1 MKIAIYSH
9 SIAPSIDGVCRRVT
23 GLIHELVL
31 QGHSILLF
39 TLEEKPEDLPANIS
53 VVSLD
58 YMIFPSYPGKKVS
71 KPTCDTFAKIVKGLK
86 DHKPDVIHVVADGL
100 SHMFTIAGI
109 LSGVPVVGSIHTD
122 LIDLLNTH
130 EAYWFQKLLIIVKEA
145 LDGFTLDSCA
155 TTSSSFADKLL
166 KQGVSTEHTIIT
178 AVDIDRFSPKKR
190 SNAIREELM
199 FGDKDGFLCIYVGRI
214 SNEKRLDVIIEAVQ
228 TLDEGERKA
237 YLAIIGD
244 GPSATLYAK
253 KHGKEN
259 RIYCKPRFL
268 DHDELAEMYASSE
281 LHVSASE
288 FETLGNTV
296 LESFACEVPVV
307 VPYTQGF
314 RDTVHHELDGFL
326 FAPGDPQSARKY
338 IQTLKD
344 DDTLRRR
351 MGAKGRGNVK
361 NRTVRRV
368 VEDLLSWYELGIRKR
383 SKRMGLQM
391 IASVFALSMTASFGI
406 FAFFVYDWL
415 VNFFLKAFISYADG
429 TNEGKKRD

>member
-23 GLIHELVL
+23 GLLHELVR

-39 TLEEKPEDLPANIS
+39 TLEDEPEELPADIS
-53 VVSLD
+53 IVSLD
-58 YMIFPSYPGKKVS
+58 CMIFPSYPGKKVA
-71 KPTCDTFAKIVKGLK
+71 KPTCNTFSKILKGLK
-86 DHKPDVIHVVADGL
+86 DYKPDVMHVVADGL

-109 LSGVPVVGSIHTD
+109 LTGVPVVGSIHTD

-130 EAYWFQKLLIIVKEA
+130 NAYWYQKLLIIVKEA

-166 KQGVSTEHTIIT
+166 TQGVSTEHTIIT
-178 AVDIDRFSPKKR
+178 AVDVDRFSPKKR
-190 SNAIREELM
+190 SDAIRKELM
-199 FGDKDGFLCIYVGRI
+199 FGDTSGFLCIYVGRI

-228 TLDEGERKA
+228 SLREGESKA

-244 GPSATLYAK
+244 GPSAQVYAK

-259 RIYCKPRFL
+259 RIYCKPKFL
-268 DHDELAEMYASSE
+268 NHDELAEMYASSE

-314 RDTVHHELDGFL
+314 RDTVQHEVDGFL

-338 IQTLKD
+338 IQILKD
-344 DDTLRRR
+344 DHALRKT
-351 MGAKGRGNVK
+351 MGARGRDNVK
-361 NRTVRRV
+361 NRTVERV
-368 VEDLLSWYELGIRKR
+368 VVDLLGWYELGIQRR
-383 SKRMGLQM
+383 RKRMGLQM
-391 IASVFALSMTASFGI
+391 AASVCALSLTASFGI

-415 VNFFLKAFISYADG
+415 VNVLLKQFISYADPDHA
-429 TNEGKKRD
+429 KKRD